1 MTTSPQ
7 FHVYH
12 CPDAPVPWVAI
23 IWAVG
28 IGAKGKPRLE
38 PLPMM
43 FHAKTE
49 MAAGDAAEEWWRSA
63 REKEASPVKQKGI
76 EPEGLKKAREA
87 RKSVNAV

>member
-23 IWAVG
+23 IWAS
-28 IGAKGKPRLE
+28 GKA
-38 PLPMM
+38 LPMM

-49 MAAGDAAEEWWRSA
+49 MAAGDAAEAWWRQE
-63 REKEASPVKQKGI
+63 REKEASPDKRA
-76 EPEGLKKAREA
+76 ESLKKAREA
-87 RKSVNAV
+87 RHAQRIAADD